1 MSGQPFNKENIGRRT
16 FLLRAGLISAGIFF
30 SGCLRRLGGRKT
42 EYAHITG
49 TLKGPDAK
57 SGHMLRDK
65 VVFPEPVQQEYIKTL
80 IIGGGMSGLS
90 AARWLKKNGETDF
103 KLLEL
108 ENHTGGNAYFGS
120 NAVSKYPL
128 GAHYITLINN
138 EDQKLIDFLHETDVI
153 THFDEHGLP
162 FYNEYYL
169 VFDPE
174 ERLLINGHWQN
185 GIVPDFGVP
194 DAERKQTERFF
205 KLVTQLQNTKG
216 ADGKYVFNIPIDESS
231 ADENYRQLDKLSFT
245 EYLHHNGFD
254 SQYLLW
260 YLDYSCKDDYG
271 RHAKDVSAWAGMHY
285 FCSRRGKAANAE
297 PNSAITWPEG
307 NGWLM
312 KQLRSTVNEHILTSQ
327 MAYFIGIVNDH
338 VEVKVVDHT
347 TNTTKLYRAENV
359 ILASQQFVNQKILN
373 GIARPGVDYSKMN
386 YSPWLIAN
394 ITVNNLPTSEK
405 GMVLCWDNVA
415 YGQPSVGYV
424 NANQQDIKLIEE
436 KKVITYYLPLCD
448 AEPRMARLTAYTRTY
463 EQWLDIVVPEMEQM
477 HPGITPHIEQIDM
490 WLWGHGMIGPATGY
504 IWGDT
509 RKQAKQ
515 PIDNKIFFAHTD
527 LSGISLFEEA
537 FHQGINAAQQIIDK
551 NHAS

>member
-1 MSGQPFNKENIGRRT
+1 MSGQPFSNIGRRA
-16 FLLRAGLISAGIFF
+16 FLLRAGLLATGVFL
-30 SGCLRRLGGRKT
+30 SGCVRRVAGRRS
-42 EYAHITG
+42 EYADIDG
-49 TLKGPDAK
+49 GLRGPDAK

-65 VVFPEPVQQEYIKTL
+65 TPLPEPSGFENVKTL

-90 AARWLKKNGETDF
+90 AARWLKKNGDTDF

-108 ENHTGGNAYFGS
+108 EDHAGGNAYFGS

-128 GAHYITLINN
+128 GAHYITLVNN
-138 EDQKLIDFLHETDVI
+138 EDKDLVDFLTETGVI

-162 FYNEYYL
+162 FYNEFYL

-194 DAERKQTERFF
+194 DAERKQIERFF
-205 KLVTQLQNTKG
+205 KLVTQYQNAKG
-216 ADGKYVFNIPIDESS
+216 SDGKYAFTIPIDESS
-231 ADENYRQLDKLSFT
+231 ADEAYRQLDKITFT
-245 EYLHHNGFD
+245 DFLQHNGFT

-260 YLDYSCKDDYG
+260 YLDYCCKDDYG
-271 RHAKDVSAWAGMHY
+271 RHATAVSAWAGMHY

-312 KQLRSTVNEHILTSQ
+312 KQLRELVADHILTSR
-327 MAYFIGIVNDH
+327 MAYSIDAAGDEVM
-338 VEVKVVDHT
+338 VKVFDHT
-347 TNTTKLYRAENV
+347 TQHTHAYKAEKV
-359 ILASQQFVNQKILN
+359 ILASPQYVNQKILN
-373 GIARPGVDYSKMN
+373 GVERPGAEYGALN

-424 NANQQDIKLIEE
+424 NADQQDIKLVEE

-448 AEPRMARLTAYTRTY
+448 REPRLSRLAAYTRTY
-463 EQWLDIVVPEMEQM
+463 DQWLDIVVPEMEQM
-477 HPGITPHIEQIDM
+477 HPGITEHIEQVDM
-490 WLWGHGMIGPATGY
+490 WLWGHGMIGPAPGY
-504 IWGDT
+504 IWGDV
-509 RKQAKQ
+509 RQQLKQ
-515 PIDNKIFFAHTD
+515 PVADKIYFAHTD

-537 FHQGINAAQQIIDK
+537 FHQGINAAKQIIDK
-551 NHAS
+551 RHAS